1 MAKFGI
7 GVGEEF
13 PVDEAAP
20 PNPPPPDNDEERKRR
35 RRHWRLHWVL
45 HLLTRV
51 ALIALIVS
59 GIVWLFRPH
68 YFYPGPYAPYA
79 FHPYPHHF
87 FFPFFPCLLVLLLF
101 AVLRRRHG
109 CYGMPHHLHHHE
121 HRGDHREEV

>member
-20 PNPPPPDNDEERKRR
+20 PNPPPPDDDEARRR

-59 GIVWLFRPH
+59 GIVWLFRVPH
-68 YFYPGPYAPYA
+68 FYPYAA
-79 FHPYPHHF
+79 DAVHPYPHHF
-87 FFPFFPCLLVLLLF
+87 FFPFFPVLLILALIVF
-101 AVLRRRHG
+101 ARRRHR
-109 CYGMPHHLHHHE
+109 CY
-121 HRGDHREEV
+121 